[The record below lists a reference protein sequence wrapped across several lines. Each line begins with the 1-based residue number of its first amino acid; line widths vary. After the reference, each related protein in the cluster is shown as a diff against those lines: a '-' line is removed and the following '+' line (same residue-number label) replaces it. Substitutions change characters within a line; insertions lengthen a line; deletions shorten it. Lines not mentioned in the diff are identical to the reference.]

1 MSGDVYDVGDQ
12 VWTFSS
18 WFSQDA
24 KDVPAEIVEVVPGGL
39 YGLAC
44 DTKYYSLGLVYRTSS
59 EMCRGDEA
67 VES

>member
-1 MSGDVYDVGDQ
+1 MSRDVYSTGDR

-24 KDVPAEIVEVVPGGL
+24 KNVPAKIVEVVPGGL

-44 DTKYYSLGLVYRTSS
+44 DTKHYSLGFVYRASS
-59 EMCRGDEA
+59 EMCRRDEDS
-67 VES
+67 EG